1 MRFSNRIRQFAP
13 ACFVFFAFALSL
25 ATTENESQLTAADAA
40 FHAGYAA
47 EKNGDL
53 STARQQFEKVVRLA
67 PNIAEG
73 HIALGSV
80 LVQTGEFKL
89 AIRELTRA
97 LALKPG
103 DRAAQTNLAVAYEQL
118 GEHDKSLTVFRSLSR
133 SQDRGARATLPSSIV
148 IFYIRAL
155 AATRQTELAITE
167 AQSAVAAAPG
177 DPVLRDTLG
186 SLEAQRQQWNDAEGQ
201 FKEAVRLNPT
211 FAEAHLHF
219 GLTLMMQQ
227 KIAAAVQELRTA
239 AELSPQSATTQVD
252 LAQSL
257 IASGDNTSAIPVL
270 QRALALDPSSRDA
283 KYQIALAYQGSGEE
297 PKAIPFFQQVLAA
310 DPNNAPALTN
320 LGLALVQTGKAK
332 EALPLYQRAL
342 RQTPDDPIV
351 HQGLGVAYLQ
361 VSDLEDAIAEFRTG
375 IKLAPEAYELHYDL
389 GLALKLK
396 DDLAAAASELDLA
409 ARLNPT
415 SPDPPYTLG
424 ILEMQRG
431 EFENSVKQLKI
442 ALKLRPANGD
452 GWATLG
458 SVYKQQNNLADASD
472 ALHKA
477 IELIPNQPGPHITL
491 AAVLSKQ
498 GRTEEAAAERK
509 KAVDLSQTAVS
520 RQRATFAANTGGAL
534 LLKGQITDAI
544 ERYEEAVSSDLT
556 YIEGHRG
563 LANALVRAG
572 RTAEAQAEIQK
583 AAELEQ
589 AQAKAQS
596 H

>member
-1 MRFSNRIRQFAP
+1 MRFSNCIRQFAC
-13 ACFVFFAFALSL
+13 ALFLCSAFATSL
-25 ATTENESQLTAADAA
+25 ATADNQSQLTAADAA

-47 EKNGDL
+47 EKSGDL

-73 HIALGSV
+73 YIALGSV
-80 LVQTGEFKL
+80 LVQAGEFKL

-103 DRAAQTNLAVAYEQL
+103 DRAAQMNLAVAYEQL
-118 GEHDKSLTVFRSLSR
+118 GEHDKSLTVFRSLNKS
-133 SQDRGARATLPSSIV
+133 GTTTLPPSV
-148 IFYIRAL
+148 VNFYIRAL
-155 AATRQTELAITE
+155 AATRQTDLAITE
-167 AQSAVAAAPG
+167 AQSAVAAAPE

-186 SLEAQRQQWNDAEGQ
+186 SLEAQRQQWDDAEGQ

-227 KIAAAVQELRTA
+227 KITDAVQELKTA
-239 AELSPQSATTQVD
+239 ADLSPQSATIQVD

-270 QRALALDPSSRDA
+270 QRVLALDPSSRDA

-297 PKAIPFFQQVLAA
+297 SKAIPFFQQVLAA
-310 DPNNAPALTN
+310 DPNHAPALTN

-375 IKLAPEAYELHYDL
+375 IKLAPDAYELHYDL

-396 DDLAAAASELDLA
+396 DDLAAAASELELA

-442 ALKLRPANGD
+442 ALKLRPANGH

-472 ALHKA
+472 ALQKA

-509 KAVDLSQTAVS
+509 KAADLSKTAVS

-534 LLKGQITDAI
+534 LLKGRITDAL
-544 ERYEEAVSSDLT
+544 ERYEEAVSSDPT

-589 AQAKAQS
+589 AQAKIQS
-596 H
+596 Q